1 MEKWKIPLYKIYT
14 DEEDIKIVTKI
25 LKRGR
30 TWAIGPEIEKFENAI
45 KDYVGS
51 KYCITL
57 NSGTSALHAILLASG
72 IQKNDEVIVPSFSFI
87 STANSVL
94 FVGATPKFVDIE
106 EEYFGLNPDLIS
118 KSITKKTKAI
128 MPMDY
133 AGQSCN
139 IFEIRKIAQ
148 EHKIPLIEDAAE
160 GLGSSIKG
168 KQTGSVSDSAIFS
181 FTGNKVITTGEGG
194 AVVTNSQKIFEKL
207 KLIRSHGRLDKM
219 NYFENSSISNYTDI
233 GYNWRMPTIIAA
245 LGITQLSKLKKII
258 KMRQNHAKFFSSKL
272 SKHEEITVPSS
283 KNDHDHIFQ
292 MYTIRLKNKKIR
304 DSLQN
309 FLTEKQIF
317 SKIYFSPIHLTYF
330 YRKKFGAKSGML
342 PITEKISNQV
352 LTLPIYP
359 NMTKEEKYYITDS
372 IDEFFEKINKNNLV

>member
-118 KSITKKTKAI
+118 KSITKKTI
-128 MPMDY
+128 
-133 AGQSCN
+133 
-139 IFEIRKIAQ
+139 
-148 EHKIPLIEDAAE
+148 
-160 GLGSSIKG
+160 
-168 KQTGSVSDSAIFS
+168 
-181 FTGNKVITTGEGG
+181 
-194 AVVTNSQKIFEKL
+194 
-207 KLIRSHGRLDKM
+207 
-219 NYFENSSISNYTDI
+219 
-233 GYNWRMPTIIAA
+233 
-245 LGITQLSKLKKII
+245 
-258 KMRQNHAKFFSSKL
+258 
-272 SKHEEITVPSS
+272 
-283 KNDHDHIFQ
+283 
-292 MYTIRLKNKKIR
+292 
-304 DSLQN
+304 
-309 FLTEKQIF
+309 
-317 SKIYFSPIHLTYF
+317 
-330 YRKKFGAKSGML
+330 
-342 PITEKISNQV
+342 
-352 LTLPIYP
+352 
-359 NMTKEEKYYITDS
+359 
-372 IDEFFEKINKNNLV
+372 